1 MSSFFPVV
9 HSNENENENQIKSNW
24 IFSSR
29 FPLNGILQTV
39 SLSFFCPLYP
49 SHFRPA
55 TLPLFTAKSLTPFGH
70 RALIFLN
77 VIYHGS
83 SFWFRVPVPVFPI
96 FPLSRFSRFSALQ
109 GARPQHLSYLFSS
122 QNSICCLAWPAQI
135 EIKAKIV
142 NKRIEENLELTFCFQ
157 WKPTALRLN
166 KLKVFPCLHW
176 KKIRMFFY
184 KFGSVMLNT
193 NILWFKSFLTSS
205 SINKMYNFVILY
217 NILGL

>member
-96 FPLSRFSRFSALQ
+96 FPLSHFSRFSALQ

-157 WKPTALRLN
+157 WKPTAIRLN

-176 KKIRMFFY
+176 KKIRMFFINLGQSCLTQTY
-184 KFGSVMLNT
+184 FDLKVFW
-193 NILWFKSFLTSS
+193 LWVL
-205 SINKMYNFVILY
+205 
-217 NILGL
+217 